1 MAEVNLLIDG
11 RNYAVGCDDGQETR
25 LKQLGQY
32 VDQRLRDIATNS
44 GTTNKAQLM
53 VLTSLLLADEV
64 FDLRNNVAQVANENQ
79 HLQRSAAR
87 EAAHKEVV
95 YQGFTPEDEKG
106 ITSAISSL
114 AARIDGLTRRVQKAS

>member
-1 MAEVNLLIDG
+1 MAEVNLIIDG
-11 RNYAVGCDDGQETR
+11 RTYSVGCDDGQEPR
-25 LKQLGQY
+25 LRQLGQY

-44 GTTNKAQLM
+44 GTSNKAQLM

-64 FDLRNNVAQVANENQ
+64 FDLRNNVTQVANENQ

-87 EAAHKEVV
+87 EVANKEVV
-95 YQGFTPEDEKG
+95 YQGLTPEDEKG

-114 AARIDGLTRRVQKAS
+114 AARVDKLTRRVQKAS

>member
-1 MAEVNLLIDG
+1 MAEVNLIIDG
-11 RNYAVGCDDGQETR
+11 RTYSVGCDDGQEPR
-25 LKQLGQY
+25 LRQLGQY
-32 VDQRLRDIATNS
+32 VDQRLRDIANNS
-44 GTTNKAQLM
+44 GTSNKAQLM

-64 FDLRNNVAQVANENQ
+64 FDLRNNVTQIANENQ
-79 HLQRSAAR
+79 HLQRSASR
-87 EAAHKEVV
+87 EQAKQPV